1 MVTFKSEVRK
11 DHKRQ
16 DGTYSVRIR
25 ITHNRVIR
33 RIPTSIYVTKD
44 DVTKGFKI
52 KNQSILDELDNVIS
66 SYRTKCNTLSLLI
79 NDMDIDEL
87 IEHITQTNEGSLKM
101 DFIGYARKWIDANRE
116 KHGISIYSCAVNS
129 LIKFLGRE
137 KLDFKEINYKFLKSY
152 ESFLG
157 QRRALSLYMGAIRH
171 LHNEAKREYNDE
183 DAGSIKIPWSPFTK
197 YSIPNIVC
205 TRERAL
211 DVDTIKAIYNLPY
224 ILTKD
229 GKEKNC
235 RFNFAKDM
243 FILSFCLMGMNSADL
258 FLCDVISENKE
269 ILTITYN
276 RAKTTT
282 RRTDKAKMSV
292 NIHPL
297 IMPIYEKY
305 KDATGQRVFRLYR
318 MYSTYGRVNVAINK
332 GLKQIGKVLNI
343 DDLEFY
349 AARHSFASIA
359 RNELGVDKST
369 VGEALNHVDKENKIT
384 DIYIKKDFSV
394 INEVNKKV
402 INYVFKNKEEV
413 KDES

>member
-1 MVTFKSEVRK
+1 MATFKYEIFKNRK
-11 DHKRQ
+11 KL
-16 DGTYSVRIR
+16 DGTYNVKIR
-25 ITHNRVIR
+25 ITHNRKLK
-33 RIPTSIYVTKD
+33 RIPTSIYVTKE

-52 KNQSILDELDNVIS
+52 KNQSILDELNNIIS
-66 SYRTKCNTLSLLI
+66 AYRSKCNMLSLLI

-87 IEHITQTNEGSLKM
+87 IEHITKTNEGSLKI
-101 DFIGYARKWIDANRE
+101 DFIGYARKWIDANRD
-116 KHGISIYSCAVNS
+116 KHGISVYSCMVNS
-129 LIKFLGRE
+129 LIKFLERE

-152 ESFLG
+152 EEYLG
-157 QRRALSLYMGAIRH
+157 HRRALSLYMGAIRH

-183 DAGSIKIPWSPFTK
+183 ETGNIKIPWSPFSK
-197 YSIPNIVC
+197 YSIPNVVC

-211 DVDTIKAIYNLPY
+211 DANTIRDIYNLPY

-258 FLCDVISENKE
+258 FLCNTISENKE
-269 ILTITYN
+269 TLTITYN
-276 RAKTTT
+276 RTKTAT
-282 RRTDKAKMSV
+282 RRADKAKISV
-292 NIHPL
+292 NIHPFL
-297 IMPIYEKY
+297 MPIYEKY
-305 KDATGQRVFRLYR
+305 KDHTGKKVFCLYQK
-318 MYSTYGRVNVAINK
+318 YSTYNRLNVAINA

-349 AARHSFASIA
+349 AARHSWASIA
-359 RNELGVDKST
+359 RNDLKVDKST

-394 INEVNKKV
+394 INEVNKNV
-402 INYVFKNKEEV
+402 INYIFGKE
-413 KDES
+413 KTK

>member
-1 MVTFKSEVRK
+1 MVTFKSEVRN

-25 ITHNRVIR
+25 ITHNRVVR

-44 DVTKGFKI
+44 DITKGFKI
-52 KNQSILDELDNVIS
+52 KNQSILDELDNIIS
-66 SYRTKCNTLSLLI
+66 TYRSKCNTLSLLI

-87 IEHITQTNEGSLKM
+87 IGHITKTDEGSLKV
-101 DFIGYARKWIDANRE
+101 DFIEYARKWVDDNRD
-116 KHGISIYSCAVNS
+116 KHGISVYSCAINS

-152 ESFLG
+152 EEYLG

-183 DAGSIKIPWSPFTK
+183 EAGNIKIPWSPFTK

-211 DVDTIKAIYNLPY
+211 DVDTIRAIYNLPY

-229 GKEKNC
+229 GKEKDC

-258 FLCDVISENKE
+258 FLCDTISESKGVF
-269 ILTITYN
+269 TITYN
-276 RAKTTT
+276 RAKTST
-282 RRTDKAKMSV
+282 RRTDKAKISV
-292 NIHPL
+292 SIHPFL
-297 IMPIYEKY
+297 MPIYEKY
-305 KDATGQRVFRLYR
+305 KDPSGHRVFRLYKK
-318 MYSTYGRVNVAINK
+318 YSTYNRVNVAINV
-332 GLKQIGKVLNI
+332 GLKQIGKVLGI

-359 RNELGVDKST
+359 RNDLKVDKST

-394 INEVNKKV
+394 INDVNSKV
-402 INYVFKNKEEV
+402 IEYVFEE
-413 KDES
+413 KTS